1 MIVNTANKCKCC
13 EVPKYPVSLDITRL
27 ESFYGGYYDNEFEC
41 YDLTLDTTIFHG
53 RIVYSDGSVS
63 AFSKEPYFLSYKGAF
78 RGKSLVAV
86 RVSEGIVAGITET
99 WIDDGGYI
107 PPYKPSGSAS
117 FKGYVARSTKRY
129 TDAYERKS
137 IDLAVSYIFVPPERT
152 VIVDEGVKA
161 GPFDISAPD
170 GSALATCAFERVEII
185 NGVEQ

>member
-1 MIVNTANKCKCC
+1 MIINTANKCRCC
-13 EVPKYPVSLDITRL
+13 QTLKYPVSLEITRL
-27 ESFYGGYYDNEFEC
+27 ESFYGGYYDDEFEC

-53 RIVYSDGSVS
+53 RIVYSDGSES
-63 AFSKEPYFLSYKGAF
+63 TFSQEPYFLSNNGAF

-129 TDAYERKS
+129 TDAYEHKS
-137 IDLAVSYIFVPPERT
+137 IDLAVSYVFVPPERT
-152 VIVDEGVKA
+152 VIVDDRKA
-161 GPFDISAPD
+161 GPFDISVAD